1 MASRDRQST
10 SIPGIV
16 EASSAQALRH
26 LQWTDLRYPPLGD
39 LPLYY
44 IQSLCVQSEEA
55 VELLS
60 AAYQEVAQEANH
72 LRISLEVLKTQAQA
86 TKSNEAQFTE
96 YATMCVYK
104 AQVVNSL
111 YERVET
117 PVCYLVQA
125 AQMPRIMI
133 KRRLFT

>member
-1 MASRDRQST
+1 MANRDQQSA
-10 SIPGIV
+10 SNPGTV
-16 EASSAQALRH
+16 EASSAEALRL
-26 LQWTDLRYPPLGD
+26 LQWTDLPCPLVGI
-39 LPLYY
+39 LPLQY
-44 IQSLCVQSEEA
+44 IESLCVQSEQA
-55 VELLS
+55 VDLLS
-60 AAYQEVAQEANH
+60 TAYQKVTQEAYQ
-72 LRISLEVLKTQAQA
+72 LRTSLQVLKAQVQA
-86 TKSNEAQFTE
+86 TNSNEAQFTE

-125 AQMPRIMI
+125 AQMPRIMM